1 MTTRK
6 ELIERIQAMQLG
18 TQEML
23 DAAADDA
30 RRIPFDTLFV
40 CKEYG
45 VAMWRCTESSDID
58 ARESVL
64 MWSIADDVTGCCSA
78 ADLRPMTED

>member
-30 RRIPFDTLFV
+30 TLIPFETLFV
-40 CKEYG
+40 LKETG
-45 VAMWRCTESSDID
+45 RVVSRDANRLDDEASVAFSGFDSRPFCRASCLS
-58 ARESVL
+58 
-64 MWSIADDVTGCCSA
+64 
-78 ADLRPMTED
+78 PMTEY

>member
-23 DAAADDA
+23 DAAANDA
-30 RRIPFDTLFV
+30 TLIPFDTLFAD
-40 CKEYG
+40 EDG
-45 VAMWRCTESSDID
+45 NLGARTRDHPGRDD
-58 ARESVL
+58 AHSVL
-64 MWSIADDVTGCCSA
+64 IEGFGIGDYYSA
-78 ADLRPMTED
+78 WQLRPAT

>member
-30 RRIPFDTLFV
+30 RLIPFGTLFV
-40 CKEYG
+40 DEDG
-45 VAMWRCTESSDID
+45 LVGS
-58 ARESVL
+58 REANRLDDEHSVSFAGL
-64 MWSIADDVTGCCSA
+64 GFHYFCMASA
-78 ADLRPMTED
+78 LRPMTED

>member
-23 DAAADDA
+23 DAAANDA
-30 RRIPFDTLFV
+30 TLIPFDTLFADAYGNVV
-40 CKEYG
+40 CRVRHCG
-45 VAMWRCTESSDID
+45 GSD
-58 ARESVL
+58 ARDYVWMAAL
-64 MWSIADDVTGCCSA
+64 FDDQDCYASSE
-78 ADLRPMTED
+78 LRPMSED

>member
-30 RRIPFDTLFV
+30 RLIPLETLFLDV
-40 CKEYG
+40 NG
-45 VAMWRCTESSDID
+45 DAIWRSPDGMD
-58 ARESVL
+58 DDGSVYF
-64 MWSIADDVTGCCSA
+64 SGCGFADFYPVR
-78 ADLRPMTED
+78 DLRPMSED

>member
-23 DAAADDA
+23 DAAAKDA
-30 RRIPFDTLFV
+30 TLIPFDTLFV
-40 CKEYG
+40 DEGGNARWRVTSQCNLNDRIS
-45 VAMWRCTESSDID
+45 VAFGSLSDEWRFFD
-58 ARESVL
+58 ASQ
-64 MWSIADDVTGCCSA
+64 
-78 ADLRPMTED
+78 LRPMSED

>member
-23 DAAADDA
+23 DAAANDA
-30 RRIPFDTLFV
+30 TLIPFDTLFV
-40 CKEYG
+40 SKRNGEPL
-45 VAMWRCTESSDID
+45 WRPKHRQEPNDDIF
-58 ARESVL
+58 SVGMVSL
-64 MWSIADDVTGCCSA
+64 VEDWYFYRASELS
-78 ADLRPMTED
+78 PMSED

>member
-23 DAAADDA
+23 DAAANDA
-30 RRIPFDTLFV
+30 TLIPFDTLFV
-40 CKEYG
+40 D
-45 VAMWRCTESSDID
+45 ESGNPVC
-58 ARESVL
+58 RVRHCGG
-64 MWSIADDVTGCCSA
+64 ADHKDYVWLATVFDDQNCYA
-78 ADLRPMTED
+78 PWELRPMSED